1 MTTSGRSLRRG
12 EYSQSLGRLARYVL
26 AHKALVVTVWVATA
40 VVLAVLFPQL
50 ETVVR
55 AQSVDPIPA
64 GVPSFQALD
73 RMGDAFGEKGAKTTV
88 FVTMESS
95 AGLTEPTRRRYDNLV
110 ARLQKDRDNVQSVR
124 DLLAD
129 PITARQA
136 LSEDKKAWYL
146 PVGVS
151 GTLGG
156 PEAADA
162 VEALRR
168 TAAQVFAGTDT
179 TVHVTGP
186 TATFTDQIAAAE
198 KDLVLITLA
207 TVLLIAMI
215 LLVVYRSIFTALLP
229 LLVIGISLAVGRG
242 VLSALGELGMPV
254 SQFTVAFMTV
264 ILLGAGVDYSVFLI
278 SRYHERLRHGADPSG
293 ALVDATATIGR
304 VILASATTVAL
315 AFMAMVFGQLSVFA
329 TLGPACAVA
338 IAVGFIATVTLLPPV
353 LLWAARYGWG
363 APRKD
368 LTRRYWNRIAV
379 LVVRRPVPLL
389 AAGLVGL
396 SLLSVIAI
404 GIQITYDDRD
414 GQPSTTDSN
423 QGYALLNRHFP
434 RDITIAE
441 FIVISAPTDLR
452 TAKGLADL
460 EQMASRIA
468 QVPGVTRVVGVTRP
482 TGAKLDQ
489 AKLSFQNGQIGN
501 RVSGAVREG
510 QARKGDLEQLRSGAD
525 QLADG
530 LGQLDEQIR
539 TNLTPLSGILD
550 QVSTVDDNISQYRPL
565 LQSLTDAAPQ
575 LDQAAR
581 SAPQLSALA
590 QRSSAAIATITSVL
604 PLLDNSPLC
613 TQVPQCNTLRQQA
626 RDLAALRDNGFFTQ
640 ITTLSTQLT
649 QMKTPIT
656 TVTNQLNTTID
667 TLETTLGTIQSQDI
681 PSKIAQLQT
690 GVAQLAAGARTLAG
704 GVSTLVD
711 SNMQQ
716 LAGMATLAAQLQ
728 TTARETEGSDSATGF
743 YLPKDAFN
751 DQQFSDVAR
760 QFVSADGHTVRYA
773 VQTRFDPYSSDAMRL
788 ASTIATVA
796 NDARPNTT
804 LTDSTVSVA
813 GFPAINAD
821 LQRLLTSDFRLLAIA
836 TLAIV
841 GLVLMLLLRSLV
853 APIYLLGTVI
863 LNYTAAL
870 GVGVLIFQHL
880 LHTDIAWP
888 VPLLAFIVLVAVG
901 ADYNML
907 LVSRLREESQHNIRI
922 GVLRTVTNT
931 GSVITSA
938 GLIFAASMFGLIFG
952 SIGIMTQVGLI
963 IGVGLLI
970 DTFIV
975 RTIVVP
981 AIATLLGNASWW
993 PQKAR

>member
-1 MTTSGRSLRRG
+1 MMTSGRPLRRG
-12 EYSQSLGRLARYVL
+12 EYSQTLGRLARYVL
-26 AHKALVVTVWVATA
+26 SHKALVVTAWVSTA

-64 GVPSFQALD
+64 GVPSFRALD

-88 FVTMESS
+88 FVTMEDP
-95 AGLTEPTRRRYDNLV
+95 AGLTEPVRRRYDNLV
-110 ARLQKDRDNVQSVR
+110 ARLQHDRDNVQAVR

-136 LSEDKKAWYL
+136 FSEDKKAWYL

-156 PEAADA
+156 PKAADA
-162 VEALRR
+162 VESLRR
-168 TAAQVFAGTDT
+168 TAAQAFAGTDT

-207 TVLLIAMI
+207 TVLLIAVI
-215 LLVVYRSIFTALLP
+215 LLVVYRSIFTAMLP

-264 ILLGAGVDYSVFLI
+264 ILLGAGVDYSVFLV
-278 SRYHERLRHGADPSG
+278 SRYHERLRRGADPAD

-315 AFMAMVFGQLSVFA
+315 AFMAMIFGQLSVFA

-353 LLWAARYGWG
+353 LLWAARFGWG

-404 GIQITYDDRD
+404 GMQITYDDRD

-460 EQMASRIA
+460 DQMASRIA

-489 AKLSFQNGQIGN
+489 AKLSFQNGQIGD
-501 RVSGAVREG
+501 RVSGAVGEG
-510 QARKGDLEQLRSGAD
+510 QARQGDLDQLRSGAN

-530 LGQLDEQIR
+530 LGQLDTQIR
-539 TNLTPLSGILD
+539 TNLAPLSEILD
-550 QVSTVDDNISQYRPL
+550 QVTTVGDNINQYRPL

-590 QRSSAAIATITSVL
+590 QRSSAAIAAITSIL
-604 PLLDNSPLC
+604 PLLD
-613 TQVPQCNTLRQQA
+613 T
-626 RDLAALRDNGFFTQ
+626 
-640 ITTLSTQLT
+640 
-649 QMKTPIT
+649 
-656 TVTNQLNTTID
+656 
-667 TLETTLGTIQSQDI
+667 
-681 PSKIAQLQT
+681 
-690 GVAQLAAGARTLAG
+690 
-704 GVSTLVD
+704 
-711 SNMQQ
+711 
-716 LAGMATLAAQLQ
+716 
-728 TTARETEGSDSATGF
+728 
-743 YLPKDAFN
+743 
-751 DQQFSDVAR
+751 
-760 QFVSADGHTVRYA
+760 
-773 VQTRFDPYSSDAMRL
+773 
-788 ASTIATVA
+788 
-796 NDARPNTT
+796 
-804 LTDSTVSVA
+804 
-813 GFPAINAD
+813 
-821 LQRLLTSDFRLLAIA
+821 
-836 TLAIV
+836 
-841 GLVLMLLLRSLV
+841 
-853 APIYLLGTVI
+853 
-863 LNYTAAL
+863 
-870 GVGVLIFQHL
+870 
-880 LHTDIAWP
+880 
-888 VPLLAFIVLVAVG
+888 
-901 ADYNML
+901 
-907 LVSRLREESQHNIRI
+907 
-922 GVLRTVTNT
+922 
-931 GSVITSA
+931 
-938 GLIFAASMFGLIFG
+938 
-952 SIGIMTQVGLI
+952 
-963 IGVGLLI
+963 
-970 DTFIV
+970 
-975 RTIVVP
+975 
-981 AIATLLGNASWW
+981 
-993 PQKAR
+993 